1 MINKKIFFKGYK
13 SILAHDSPAI
23 ALGCCFIAI
32 GALLKN
38 LGFNIQE
45 SIFSTMLTYA
55 LPGSLVMAESL
66 LVGASLLNIFLAVWF
81 VNARLYPM
89 AVSLFPLM
97 MHKNQPKWKYY
108 FSCHF
113 IAVSAWLIMKNN
125 YKSIPKEQRIDYWI
139 GIGSA
144 TWSVAVLGTFIG
156 FHFSDLGNVFSQI
169 INGAFNSS
177 ALFGGFIGVLIV
189 GFTRAAFSNEAGVGS
204 ASIAHSAAKTKE
216 PVSEGMVA
224 LLEPFIDT
232 VVICTM
238 TAIVIIITGNHTV
251 GGLSGSELTTQAFGS
266 IYKGFEY
273 ILAIAILL
281 FAFSTMIS
289 WSYYG
294 LKSWTFLFGKS
305 KFSDISYKSI
315 FL

>member
-1 MINKKIFFKGYK
+1 MIKKDFFFKGYK

-45 SIFSTMLTYA
+45 SVFSTMLTYA

-97 MHKNQPKWKYY
+97 MHEDQPKWKYY

-113 IAVSAWLIMKNN
+113 IAVSAWLIMKSN
-125 YKSIPKEQRIDYWI
+125 YKNIPEKYRIDYWI

-144 TWSVAVLGTFIG
+144 TWSVAVIGTLIG
-156 FHFSDLGNVFSQI
+156 FNFSEYLNKEMMMGLAILNPVYFLCMMVGASKTRQVTLSVLLGIILGPVFYFFSPEWSI
-169 INGAFNSS
+169 
-177 ALFGGFIGVLIV
+177 LLGGV
-189 GFTRAAFSNEAGVGS
+189 
-204 ASIAHSAAKTKE
+204 
-216 PVSEGMVA
+216 
-224 LLEPFIDT
+224 
-232 VVICTM
+232 
-238 TAIVIIITGNHTV
+238 V
-251 GGLSGSELTTQAFGS
+251 GGT
-266 IYKGFEY
+266 
-273 ILAIAILL
+273 IAYLI
-281 FAFSTMIS
+281 
-289 WSYYG
+289 G
-294 LKSWTFLFGKS
+294 EKNVN
-305 KFSDISYKSI
+305 
-315 FL
+315 